1 MSPKILGR
9 YEDSSGCRSAQIA
22 NQEILKK
29 LQAIFSSKTSSRKE
43 VLEDGLQR
51 KIDNPNKSEH
61 HKCHDPCENRIPNIQ
76 FTHRGK

>member
-1 MSPKILGR
+1 MRI
-9 YEDSSGCRSAQIA
+9 AQGADRHRLQIKK
-22 NQEILKK
+22 ILKK
-29 LQAIFSSKTSSRKE
+29 LQARFSSKTSSSLALFKE

-51 KIDNPNKSEH
+51 KFDNPNKSEH